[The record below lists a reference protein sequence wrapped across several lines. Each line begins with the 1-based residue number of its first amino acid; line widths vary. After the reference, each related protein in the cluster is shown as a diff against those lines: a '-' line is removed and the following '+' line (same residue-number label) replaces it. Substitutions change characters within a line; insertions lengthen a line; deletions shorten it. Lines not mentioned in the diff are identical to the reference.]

1 MLKPMKDNGTIRF
14 YDEVNFVYYELGINN
29 EPINIGDTKKAPRP
43 TPMRGRGR
51 FYTTNPD
58 LSHLCG

>member
-29 EPINIGDTKKAPRP
+29 EPINIGDTKNAPRP
-43 TPMRGRGR
+43 TQMRGRGR
-51 FYTTNPD
+51 FSMLFT
-58 LSHLCG
+58 

>member
-43 TPMRGRGR
+43 TQMRGRGR
-51 FYTTNPD
+51 FSMLFT
-58 LSHLCG
+58 

>member
-29 EPINIGDTKKAPRP
+29 EPINIGDTKKSAPP
-43 TPMRGRGR
+43 YANAWPGTLL
-51 FYTTNPD
+51 YD
-58 LSHLCG
+58 ES